1 MAILAVFAP
10 GEIIDKYFNIDYG
23 LQFLPHLLY
32 AARLTILLSLAGE
45 FFGIIIGLAMALMRL
60 SHHRLIRA
68 PAVLYINLFRGTPL
82 LVQLMFIYFALPF
95 AGVNLEPIQAGMV
108 GLALNSGAYVA
119 EIFRAGIQS
128 VHRGQMEAAR
138 SLGMS
143 HAQAM
148 RYVIL
153 PQAFRVVI
161 PPLTNEF
168 VALLKDSSLA
178 SVILVQELAYQMRA
192 LASATYNLTSY
203 TMAAALYLIMTL
215 PLSRLSNYLE
225 KKLKV
230 VKR

>member
-1 MAILAVFAP
+1 MIALAVFAP
-10 GEIIDKYFNIDYG
+10 EQIVDKYFNLRYAA
-23 LQFLPHLLY
+23 QFLPHLLY
-32 AARLTILLSLAGE
+32 AARLTVLLSLVGE
-45 FFGIIIGLAMALMRL
+45 FFGIVIGLSLAMMRL
-60 SHHRLIRA
+60 SHLRIVRA
-68 PAVLYINLFRGTPL
+68 PAVFYINLFRGTPL
-82 LVQLMFIYFALPF
+82 LVQLMFIYYALPF
-95 AGVNLEPIQAGMV
+95 VGVNLEPLQAGMV

-128 VHRGQMEAAR
+128 IHRGQMEAAR

-203 TMAAALYLIMTL
+203 TQAAALYLIMTI
-215 PLSRLSNYLE
+215 PLSRLSDYLE

-230 VKR
+230 AKR